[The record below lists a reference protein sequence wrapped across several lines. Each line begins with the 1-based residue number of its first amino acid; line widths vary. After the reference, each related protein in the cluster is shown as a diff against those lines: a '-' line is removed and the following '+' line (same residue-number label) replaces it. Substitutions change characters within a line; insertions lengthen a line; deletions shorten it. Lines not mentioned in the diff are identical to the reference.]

1 MKTLKKST
9 SFLYHVML
17 TLLAIVIG
25 ASSGVTMAAAS
36 DLPDA
41 GKTNAGAD
49 GEATPIFTWRTWTSA
64 LSKSALWQAQ
74 STKSAAMRNRPVA
87 TASR

>member
-25 ASSGVTMAAAS
+25 A
-36 DLPDA
+36 
-41 GKTNAGAD
+41 KQ
-49 GEATPIFTWRTWTSA
+49 WRLCLVQCGGWTTCA
-64 LSKSALWQAQ
+64 
-74 STKSAAMRNRPVA
+74 
-87 TASR
+87 

>member
-9 SFLYHVML
+9 SFLYHVLL

-41 GKTNAGAD
+41 GKTNAGAEGD
-49 GEATPIFTWRTWTSA
+49 GGTDP
-64 LSKSALWQAQ
+64 
-74 STKSAAMRNRPVA
+74 
-87 TASR
+87 TAGIAGKAKQV